1 MDNVMQF
8 LFNTNHEQPSI
19 LVWVLLIVIAVV
31 IPNYVRYRMEQK
43 RSNDSVPTQNP
54 ARSAPRKAEMLCHLP
69 HTKTAPAAA
78 LCSAGAVR
86 LFFGVQMQEVLT
98 S

>member
-54 ARSAPRKAEMLCHLP
+54 ARSARARRSAAKSAEP
-69 HTKTAPAAA
+69 Q
-78 LCSAGAVR
+78 AGAAW
-86 LFFGVQMQEVLT
+86 
-98 S
+98 

>member
-19 LVWVLLIVIAVV
+19 LVWILLIVIAVV

-54 ARSAPRKAEMLCHLP
+54 RPLSPRARRSAAKALSHRLGQHGKDALIFHDLP
-69 HTKTAPAAA
+69 
-78 LCSAGAVR
+78 
-86 LFFGVQMQEVLT
+86 
-98 S
+98 

>member
-43 RSNDSVPTQNP
+43 RSNGSVPTQNL
-54 ARSAPRKAEMLCHLP
+54 SLIHI
-69 HTKTAPAAA
+69 
-78 LCSAGAVR
+78 
-86 LFFGVQMQEVLT
+86 
-98 S
+98 

>member
-31 IPNYVRYRMEQK
+31 IPNYVRYGK
-43 RSNDSVPTQNP
+43 D
-54 ARSAPRKAEMLCHLP
+54 ALIFHDLP
-69 HTKTAPAAA
+69 
-78 LCSAGAVR
+78 
-86 LFFGVQMQEVLT
+86 
-98 S
+98 

>member
-43 RSNDSVPTQNP
+43 RSNDSVPCPFCP
-54 ARSAPRKAEMLCHLP
+54 AQEEAQQKAL
-69 HTKTAPAAA
+69 
-78 LCSAGAVR
+78 SRR
-86 LFFGVQMQEVLT
+86 LG
-98 S
+98 

>member
-19 LVWVLLIVIAVV
+19 LVWIVIAVV
-31 IPNYVRYRMEQK
+31 IPNYARYRMEQK

-54 ARSAPRKAEMLCHLP
+54 ARSAPRK
-69 HTKTAPAAA
+69 KKR
-78 LCSAGAVR
+78 SKKR
-86 LFFGVQMQEVLT
+86 
-98 S
+98 

>member
-19 LVWVLLIVIAVV
+19 LVWILLIVIAVV

-43 RSNDSVPTQNP
+43 HSNDSVPTP
-54 ARSAPRKAEMLCHLP
+54 EPPS
-69 HTKTAPAAA
+69 
-78 LCSAGAVR
+78 
-86 LFFGVQMQEVLT
+86 
-98 S
+98 

>member
-43 RSNDSVPTQNP
+43 HSNDSVLP
-54 ARSAPRKAEMLCHLP
+54 ARSAPRK
-69 HTKTAPAAA
+69 KKR
-78 LCSAGAVR
+78 SKKR
-86 LFFGVQMQEVLT
+86 
-98 S
+98 

>member
-19 LVWVLLIVIAVV
+19 LVWILLIVIAVV

-54 ARSAPRKAEMLCHLP
+54 VLPRARRSAARSAEPQ
-69 HTKTAPAAA
+69 
-78 LCSAGAVR
+78 AGAAWER
-86 LFFGVQMQEVLT
+86 CFDI

>member
-19 LVWVLLIVIAVV
+19 LVWILLIVIAVV

-43 RSNDSVPTQNP
+43 HSNGSVPTQNLP
-54 ARSAPRKAEMLCHLP
+54 VLPRRKKKRSKKR
-69 HTKTAPAAA
+69 
-78 LCSAGAVR
+78 
-86 LFFGVQMQEVLT
+86 
-98 S
+98 

>member
-19 LVWVLLIVIAVV
+19 LVWVLLIV

-54 ARSAPRKAEMLCHLP
+54 ARSAPRK
-69 HTKTAPAAA
+69 KKR
-78 LCSAGAVR
+78 SKKR
-86 LFFGVQMQEVLT
+86 
-98 S
+98 

>member
-54 ARSAPRKAEMLCHLP
+54 ARSRPRARRSAARSAEP
-69 HTKTAPAAA
+69 Q
-78 LCSAGAVR
+78 AGIAR
-86 LFFGVQMQEVLT
+86 QRCFDI

>member
-43 RSNDSVPTQNP
+43 RSNDSVPTP
-54 ARSAPRKAEMLCHLP
+54 VSYTHLTLPTKA
-69 HTKTAPAAA
+69 
-78 LCSAGAVR
+78 
-86 LFFGVQMQEVLT
+86 
-98 S
+98 

>member
-43 RSNDSVPTQNP
+43 LS
-54 ARSAPRKAEMLCHLP
+54 LIHI
-69 HTKTAPAAA
+69 
-78 LCSAGAVR
+78 
-86 LFFGVQMQEVLT
+86 
-98 S
+98 

>member
-19 LVWVLLIVIAVV
+19 LVWILLIVIAVV

-43 RSNDSVPTQNP
+43 HSNDSVPTQNP
-54 ARSAPRKAEMLCHLP
+54 ARSAPCKKKRSK
-69 HTKTAPAAA
+69 K
-78 LCSAGAVR
+78 R
-86 LFFGVQMQEVLT
+86 
-98 S
+98 

>member
-43 RSNDSVPTQNP
+43 HSNDSVPTQNLP
-54 ARSAPRKAEMLCHLP
+54 VLPRARRSAARSAEPQ
-69 HTKTAPAAA
+69 
-78 LCSAGAVR
+78 AGAAW
-86 LFFGVQMQEVLT
+86 
-98 S
+98 

>member
-54 ARSAPRKAEMLCHLP
+54 ARLACKRVWEMRK
-69 HTKTAPAAA
+69 
-78 LCSAGAVR
+78 
-86 LFFGVQMQEVLT
+86 
-98 S
+98 

>member
-43 RSNDSVPTQNP
+43 HGKD
-54 ARSAPRKAEMLCHLP
+54 ALIFHDLP
-69 HTKTAPAAA
+69 
-78 LCSAGAVR
+78 
-86 LFFGVQMQEVLT
+86 
-98 S
+98 

>member
-19 LVWVLLIVIAVV
+19 LVWILLIVIAVV
-31 IPNYVRYRMEQK
+31 IPK

-54 ARSAPRKAEMLCHLP
+54 ARSAPRK
-69 HTKTAPAAA
+69 KKR
-78 LCSAGAVR
+78 SKKR
-86 LFFGVQMQEVLT
+86 
-98 S
+98 

>member
-43 RSNDSVPTQNP
+43 RSNDSVPTRTLP
-54 ARSAPRKAEMLCHLP
+54 VLPRARRSAEKSAEP
-69 HTKTAPAAA
+69 Q
-78 LCSAGAVR
+78 AGIAR
-86 LFFGVQMQEVLT
+86 QRCFDI

>member
-19 LVWVLLIVIAVV
+19 LVWILLIVIAVV

-43 RSNDSVPTQNP
+43 RHRLGQHGKD
-54 ARSAPRKAEMLCHLP
+54 ALLFYDLP
-69 HTKTAPAAA
+69 
-78 LCSAGAVR
+78 
-86 LFFGVQMQEVLT
+86 
-98 S
+98 

>member
-19 LVWVLLIVIAVV
+19 LVWVLLIAVAVV

-43 RSNDSVPTQNP
+43 HSNDSVPTQNP
-54 ARSAPRKAEMLCHLP
+54 ARSAPRK
-69 HTKTAPAAA
+69 KKR
-78 LCSAGAVR
+78 SKKR
-86 LFFGVQMQEVLT
+86 
-98 S
+98 

>member
-19 LVWVLLIVIAVV
+19 LVWILLIVIAVV

-54 ARSAPRKAEMLCHLP
+54 GPFC
-69 HTKTAPAAA
+69 PA
-78 LCSAGAVR
+78 
-86 LFFGVQMQEVLT
+86 QEEAQ
-98 S
+98 

>member
-19 LVWVLLIVIAVV
+19 LVWILLIVIAVV

-43 RSNDSVPTQNP
+43 HSNGSVPTQNP
-54 ARSAPRKAEMLCHLP
+54 ARSAPRK
-69 HTKTAPAAA
+69 KKR
-78 LCSAGAVR
+78 SKKR
-86 LFFGVQMQEVLT
+86 
-98 S
+98 SKKR

>member
-43 RSNDSVPTQNP
+43 RSNDSVPTL
-54 ARSAPRKAEMLCHLP
+54 SLIHI
-69 HTKTAPAAA
+69 
-78 LCSAGAVR
+78 
-86 LFFGVQMQEVLT
+86 
-98 S
+98 

>member
-19 LVWVLLIVIAVV
+19 LVWILLIVIAVV

-43 RSNDSVPTQNP
+43 HSNDSVPTQNP
-54 ARSAPRKAEMLCHLP
+54 ARSARARERSK
-69 HTKTAPAAA
+69 K
-78 LCSAGAVR
+78 R
-86 LFFGVQMQEVLT
+86 
-98 S
+98 

>member
-19 LVWVLLIVIAVV
+19 LVWILLIVIAVV
-31 IPNYVRYRMEQK
+31 IPRTLPVLPRAR
-43 RSNDSVPTQNP
+43 RSV
-54 ARSAPRKAEMLCHLP
+54 ARSAEPQ
-69 HTKTAPAAA
+69 
-78 LCSAGAVR
+78 AGAAWER
-86 LFFGVQMQEVLT
+86 CFDI

>member
-19 LVWVLLIVIAVV
+19 LVWILLIVIAVV

-43 RSNDSVPTQNP
+43 HSNDSVPTQNP
-54 ARSAPRKAEMLCHLP
+54 ARSAPRKKKRSKKALSRRLGQHGKDALIFHDLP
-69 HTKTAPAAA
+69 
-78 LCSAGAVR
+78 
-86 LFFGVQMQEVLT
+86 
-98 S
+98 

>member
-31 IPNYVRYRMEQK
+31 IPNYVRSEERRVGKEC
-43 RSNDSVPTQNP
+43 RSRWSPY
-54 ARSAPRKAEMLCHLP
+54 H
-69 HTKTAPAAA
+69 
-78 LCSAGAVR
+78 
-86 LFFGVQMQEVLT
+86 
-98 S
+98 